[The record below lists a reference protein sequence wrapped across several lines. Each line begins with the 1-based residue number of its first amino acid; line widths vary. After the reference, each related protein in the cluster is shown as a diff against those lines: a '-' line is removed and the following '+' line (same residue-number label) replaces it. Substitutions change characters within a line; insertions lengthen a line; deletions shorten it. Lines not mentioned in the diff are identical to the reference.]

1 MQTHRA
7 PRSTRNHT
15 AGFTLIEIMAVVL
28 IMGMLMSL
36 VGVAVVGQIN
46 RARVTTTRAQISQ
59 LENALELYRMDN
71 SRYPSTGQGLE
82 ALITKPTGTP
92 EPQNYPPGGY
102 LRRRDTL
109 KDGWGTLYQYASP
122 GNHNVHGFD
131 LWSLGADAA
140 PGGEDLDAD
149 LGNWDA
155 EQPVDQ

>member
-1 MQTHRA
+1 
-7 PRSTRNHT
+7 
-15 AGFTLIEIMAVVL
+15 
-28 IMGMLMSL
+28 
-36 VGVAVVGQIN
+36 
-46 RARVTTTRAQISQ
+46 
-59 LENALELYRMDN
+59 
-71 SRYPSTGQGLE
+71 
-82 ALITKPTGTP
+82 
-92 EPQNYPPGGY
+92 
-102 LRRRDTL
+102 L